1 ILATT
6 FGDATPLLPELATL
20 PAAIVGFDVPAA
32 LDRMGAA
39 GATAD
44 GAGDLGAR
52 LAAAI
57 PPGMGLLLGVIDGRN
72 TRLEDPNETYER
84 RVRPIL
90 AALRGGAAPAT
101 EVHLAPNHG
110 LEFLPRDAARGKMRV
125 LAALR
130 DRARQE
136 FA

>member
-1 ILATT
+1 
-6 FGDATPLLPELATL
+6 
-20 PAAIVGFDVPAA
+20 
-32 LDRMGAA
+32 
-39 GATAD
+39 
-44 GAGDLGAR
+44 
-52 LAAAI
+52 
-57 PPGMGLLLGVIDGRN
+57 VIDGRN
-72 TRLEDPNETYER
+72 TRLEEPDETYER

-90 AALRGGAAPAT
+90 AALRTDPGPAP

-110 LEFLPRDAARGKMRV
+110 LEFLPRDAARAKMSA